1 MVLGH
6 LQRGGPP
13 TAFDRILGARLG
25 AAAVDLVLAGQFG
38 KAPVLRGTR
47 IVPIDL
53 SETVAVSRTVD
64 LDLYHLAESLTT
76 PV

>member
-13 TAFDRILGARLG
+13 TAYDRVLGARLG
-25 AAAVDLVLAGQFG
+25 AAAVDLVLGGHFG
-38 KAPVLRGTR
+38 KAAVLRGMR
-47 IVPIDL
+47 IVPL
-53 SETVAVSRTVD
+53 ALGELVAVNRTVD
-64 LDLYHLAESLTT
+64 LDLYHLAQSLTV